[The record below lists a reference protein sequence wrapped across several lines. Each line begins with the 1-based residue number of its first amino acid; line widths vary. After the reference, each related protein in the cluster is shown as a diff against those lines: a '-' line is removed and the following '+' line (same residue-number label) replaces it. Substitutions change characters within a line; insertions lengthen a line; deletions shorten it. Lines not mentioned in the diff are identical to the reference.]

1 MSYFI
6 NMGVTHSRKI
16 PWRRSSWLITKQ
28 PKFSIILQSIPQLS
42 NYQQQKQ
49 QQNNEAICNLILV
62 ASTSAFYSIAIVLLS
77 TIEIWMVAKRT

>member
-16 PWRRSSWLITKQ
+16 PWRRSWWLITKQ
-28 PKFSIILQSIPQLS
+28 PKFSIILQSISQLS
-42 NYQQQKQ
+42 NYQ

-62 ASTSAFYSIAIVLLS
+62 ASTGAFYSIAIVLLS